1 MANVG
6 VFPRRFGKY
15 TLLAHIATGG
25 MADVFLARQRGPG
38 GFSRECVLKRI
49 LPHLSQDEGFVQMFL
64 EEARIVARLSHP
76 NIVSTFDLGQV
87 NNDYFMAL
95 EYVDGLTLERILE
108 CEKARGET
116 AMPWPIAVRIIASIA
131 EGLDHAHKARDS
143 AGVPLLL
150 VHRDVSPSNIVV
162 SRDGVAKVLDFGIAK
177 AMAARDQKLKTGVGI
192 IRGKVPYMSPEQV
205 QGLELDGRSDVFS
218 LAAILYEITTGQLPF
233 LGENMN
239 QLTLQITSRDPRP
252 PEELNP
258 AFPRDLTSVLFRGL
272 AKPVD
277 ARYQTARDFK
287 LALEQF
293 LSDEHVTCTNY
304 DVEGYLRD
312 LLVGQELPELPPQSE
327 ILRVEAEA
335 DAQDAATSAGTPP
348 ANVPT
353 VEKDQ
358 LSGPQG
364 LRRPSREYGTSPMS
378 APASNR
384 QPANSDVGEPSA
396 SHSGMDFLEAE
407 QSEERRRKR
416 SSGSGLITIV
426 IVLIVA
432 ATGVIF
438 YVLHKRAVGNIET
451 GPTPTPP
458 PTVTTPT
465 PPPTPTPPTTA
476 PAATALPEATAPATT
491 PGATPTE
498 TGKPAKPEAKTEPA
512 TPKGPDKEK
521 SANPEAGAAET
532 GAKKEPAA
540 AKPEKHRPKPK
551 KSEDGDTAPRELPR
565 LPLPPPADP
574 E

>member
-6 VFPRRFGKY
+6 GFPRRFGKY
-15 TLLAHIATGG
+15 TLLAHLATGG

-38 GFSRECVLKRI
+38 GFNRECVLKRI

-87 NNDYFMAL
+87 NNDYFLAL
-95 EYVDGLTLERILE
+95 EYVDGLTLERILDL
-108 CEKARGET
+108 EKARGEQ

-205 QGLELDGRSDVFS
+205 QGLELDARSDVFS

-233 LGENMN
+233 QGENMN
-239 QLTLQITSRDPRP
+239 QLTLQITSRDPRS

-258 AFPRDLTSVLFRGL
+258 AFPRDLTDVLFRGL

-293 LSDEHVTCTNY
+293 LSDQHVTCTNY

-335 DAQDAATSAGTPP
+335 DALEAAASAGTPP
-348 ANVPT
+348 TAVPT

-358 LSGPQG
+358 LSGPQA

-384 QPANSDVGEPSA
+384 PSAPATDEPSA

-416 SSGSGLITIV
+416 SSGGGLLTIV
-426 IVLIVA
+426 IILIVA

-438 YVLHKRAVGNIET
+438 YVLHVRAVGRVET
-451 GPTPTPP
+451 A
-458 PTVTTPT
+458 
-465 PPPTPTPPTTA
+465 TPTPPTVTEPA
-476 PAATALPEATAPATT
+476 KPVTPTPPVATPPAPTEPAATAPVKPTT
-491 PGATPTE
+491 PGGAEKAQKPEQKPETATP
-498 TGKPAKPEAKTEPA
+498 PAA
-512 TPKGPDKEK
+512 DKEK
-521 SANPEAGAAET
+521 PANPEAGTAET
-532 GAKKEPAA
+532 AVKKDAPKAEKPHRKPAKKT
-540 AKPEKHRPKPK
+540 
-551 KSEDGDTAPRELPR
+551 EDGDSAPRELPR